1 MNNNYHT
8 QMDKQNNNMLNE
20 IAASNHL
27 LQQQMQNFQGTPIN
41 KGQPNP
47 QLNTMTMNPA
57 TMNQTAMNPATM
69 NPTAINPTAMNPA
82 AMNPQLM
89 QQLYAQQMAQ
99 QAQQNQ
105 LYQQQQ
111 RLNNQSNQQYQQQ
124 QQPIADDDE
133 IELSDSK
140 PEPKQKIVS
149 NPDTKQPQQINKQ
162 IQQLIQNNEEN
173 ADAVV
178 QQQAVQKPDKNA
190 IQPKKPTPQ
199 LQYPPQIKYV
209 PVEKPQNKTMEY
221 IVIPILLIVVFV
233 ALVHP
238 KTSAI
243 LEKYLPQ
250 LTSTKGILIR
260 GAVLAVLYLVIRF
273 ITSSMSKK

>member
-41 KGQPNP
+41 KSQQPN
-47 QLNTMTMNPA
+47 QQINAM
-57 TMNQTAMNPATM
+57 AMNPATM
-69 NPTAINPTAMNPA
+69 NPAAINPATMNPATMNPAAMNPA
-82 AMNPQLM
+82 TMNPQLM

-111 RLNNQSNQQYQQQ
+111 QKLNNQTNQQFPQ

-133 IELSDSK
+133 IELSDTK
-140 PEPKQKIVS
+140 PEPKQKAS
-149 NPDTKQPQQINKQ
+149 TQDTKQPQQINKQ
-162 IQQLIQNNEEN
+162 IQQLIQNNDEQPDPT
-173 ADAVV
+173 A
-178 QQQAVQKPDKNA
+178 QQLAQKIDKNA
-190 IQPKKPTPQ
+190 IQAKKPNTQ
-199 LQYPPQIKYV
+199 IQYPPQIKYV
-209 PVEKPQNKTMEY
+209 PVEKPQSKMMEY

-238 KTSAI
+238 KTSSI

-260 GAVLAVLYLVIRF
+260 GAVLAVLYIVIRF
-273 ITSSMSKK
+273 IASSMSKK